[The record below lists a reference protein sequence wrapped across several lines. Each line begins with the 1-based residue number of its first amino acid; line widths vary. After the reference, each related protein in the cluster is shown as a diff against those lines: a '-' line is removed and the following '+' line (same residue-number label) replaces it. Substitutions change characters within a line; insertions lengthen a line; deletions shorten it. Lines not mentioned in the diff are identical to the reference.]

1 VAEHDTRTRRHSG
14 ASDGPPP
21 QRVSKPAATSAPSAS
36 LDSLIH
42 ERTRLGIVSAL
53 AANEKLSFADLKAT
67 LNATDG
73 NISAHTRKLEE
84 AGYIV
89 AHKRFEGRIPRTEYE
104 LTAAGREALSRY
116 IEHMEGLIRSLRR

>member
-1 VAEHDTRTRRHSG
+1 MNDVLPRPGDPAITPELVAEHGLTAEEFDRLVAMLGRT
-14 ASDGPPP
+14 P
-21 QRVSKPAATSAPSAS
+21 TFT
-36 LDSLIH
+36 
-42 ERTRLGIVSAL
+42 ELGIVSAL

-104 LTAAGREALSRY
+104 LTAAGRQALARY
-116 IEHMEGLIRSLRR
+116 VEHMEGLIRSLRR

>member
-1 VAEHDTRTRRHSG
+1 VAEQDTRRRQRSPEAG
-14 ASDGPPP
+14 GPPP

-104 LTAAGREALSRY
+104 LTAAGRAALSRY